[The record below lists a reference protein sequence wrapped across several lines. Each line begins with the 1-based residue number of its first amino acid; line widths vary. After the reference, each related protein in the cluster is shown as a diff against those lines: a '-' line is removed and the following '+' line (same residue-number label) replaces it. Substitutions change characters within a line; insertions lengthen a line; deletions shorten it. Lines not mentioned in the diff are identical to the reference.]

1 MKAARFLNIDLR
13 VRRMK
18 INNKTYDIVIIGG
31 GSAGLSA
38 AKKAYEE
45 GISSIL
51 IVERNNEL
59 GGILNQCIHNGF
71 GLHKFK
77 KELTGPEYAYEYIKF
92 IKENNIDYFLNTLVL
107 SINSKDKLI
116 VCSSSEEGII
126 NISYKCLI
134 FSAGCNERTSGQIM
148 IPGERPNGVFTAG
161 LAQKLLNIDGYLV
174 GKNVYILGSGDI
186 GLIMARR
193 MTLEG
198 ANVIGVSEIMPYSN
212 GLNRNI
218 VQCLNDYNIPLRLH
232 NTVIKI
238 HGKNQLEGITICD
251 VDDSLKPIKGREEF
265 IKCDTLLLSI
275 GLYPFNAMLKN
286 SGAKVNTETK
296 GAWVDQNL
304 ETTLDSVFSCGNVL
318 HVHDLVDYVSDE
330 GEIAGENAAKLIKY
344 GRKTLLKTIFTKH
357 NSNLGYLLPNEIK
370 VYKDLNEVS
379 FSFRVKKPISKG
391 EILFKDGENIIK
403 RSVKNDLIPSEMVKI
418 KLNNLDFN
426 NLNELSVEVN
436 EI

>member
-1 MKAARFLNIDLR
+1 M
-13 VRRMK
+13 M
-18 INNKTYDIVIIGG
+18 NNNFYDIVIIGG

-38 AKKAYEE
+38 AKKAFEE

-51 IVERNNEL
+51 IIERNNEL

-92 IKENNIDYFLNTLVL
+92 VKENNIQYLLNTLVL
-107 SINSKDKLI
+107 SINKNNKSI
-116 VCSSSEEGII
+116 VCSSSEKGII
-126 NISYKCLI
+126 NINYKALI

-148 IPGERPNGVFTAG
+148 IPGERPNGVYTAG

-193 MTLEG
+193 MKLEG
-198 ANVIGVSEIMPYSN
+198 VNVIGVSELMPYSN

-218 VQCLNDYNIPLRLH
+218 VQCLNDYNIPLKLH
-232 NTVIKI
+232 NTVVKI

-251 VDDSLKPIKGREEF
+251 VDDSLKPIKGREQF

-275 GLYPFNAMLKN
+275 GLYPFNSMLKN
-286 SGAKVNTETK
+286 SGAKVNLETK

-330 GEIAGENAAKLIKY
+330 GEIAGKNAAYLVKN
-344 GRKTLLKTIFTKH
+344 GRRSCIKTILTFH
-357 NSNLGYLLPNEIK
+357 NQNLSYLLPNEIK
-370 VYKDLNEVS
+370 VYDGLDEVN

-391 EILFKDGENIIK
+391 EILFKDGKNVVKRVIK
-403 RSVKNDLIPSEMVKI
+403 NNLIPSEMVRI
-418 KLNNLDFN
+418 HLNNIDYKNLDEFKI
-426 NLNELSVEVN
+426 EVN